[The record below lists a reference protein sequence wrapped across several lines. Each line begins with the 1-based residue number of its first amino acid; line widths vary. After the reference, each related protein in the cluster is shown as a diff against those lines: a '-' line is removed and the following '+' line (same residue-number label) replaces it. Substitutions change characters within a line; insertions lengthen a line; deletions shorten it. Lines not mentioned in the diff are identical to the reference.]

1 MDCTELLQMTKWVL
15 SYTSLL
21 FHAGMFNGEIS
32 LSWAVLCTLSVS
44 ECVRL
49 TLGDLFLE
57 IGV

>member
-1 MDCTELLQMTKWVL
+1 MRMTDLVL
-15 SYTSLL
+15 SLVL
-21 FHAGMFNGEIS
+21 FYAGMFSCEVS
-32 LSWAVLCTLSVS
+32 LCWVVLCTLSVS

>member
-1 MDCTELLQMTKWVL
+1 MDCTELMRMTDLVL
-15 SYTSLL
+15 SLVL
-21 FHAGMFNGEIS
+21 FYAGMFSCEVS
-32 LSWAVLCTLSVS
+32 LCWVVLCTLSVS